1 MILRCRVNKIYFSNR
16 RRINRE
22 EFSVDPPGY
31 YSDAATKSQI
41 KQFEAKNQ
49 EEQLR
54 TAKSRLKRYLEL
66 LEKVR
71 AL

>member
-1 MILRCRVNKIYFSNR
+1 MEFHMWDRQQLEKMVNGSIK
-16 RRINRE
+16 
-22 EFSVDPPGY
+22 
-31 YSDAATKSQI
+31 ATKAQI
-41 KQFEAKNQ
+41 KQFEAANQ
-49 EEQLR
+49 AEQLR